1 MRKQQDAI
9 KTEQENK
16 VQRVKSLE
24 QISAILDELE
34 ISDISTL
41 DEEKKKALYAK
52 LFSEDRS
59 EEIEDEIVAK
69 GKEKDASD
77 EVGDLKT
84 HADEVEEDKAEE
96 IEADIKDLGEPKE
109 EDPKDGEELE
119 SELDEA
125 NVTLDAM
132 EPTEKG
138 LVDFCKKKGIK
149 WKVINQNGPAG
160 GWPEVEY
167 VGKKKDLEQMIKN
180 FWEEDGEDSGLA
192 EFINEARSINKI
204 QNDWSKITA
213 EMAKHAAEWKAASA
227 EDKPSHLEVLKGL
240 TAKKKALEA
249 ELDDAVTGKDKDLEL
264 VVTEGNAF
272 TGALFAARNKGEK
285 TFEFNGKT
293 YKVHSAK
300 VNEED
305 KEITEGNAFG
315 DAVRKA
321 KEAGEKEFEFDG
333 KTYKVEEGN
342 AFGDA
347 VRKAKEAGEKEFEFD
362 GKTYKVEEA
371 NVNEGKRE
379 NGKVVTAWKKTGL
392 TDLPTIAKIYAEAM
406 VDANFHREM
415 STSKAIGAA
424 SKASKTNVDA
434 TSISSAASWDGYA
447 IANGTV
453 QYLNEIGEEA
463 AASKL
468 LKAITKFDLNEST
481 ELPASFE
488 LVTEGSHGM
497 ATKLLQSLVKGDT
510 SRAEGIKMSKELAQH
525 YIDWI
530 RTSPF
535 GKKNGN
541 LPLDMLIK
549 ASFNWG
555 IERGLDSSLKSEL
568 ADLKDS
574 VKEALV
580 FEGAVKQFEI
590 DYKDM
595 ETNIKRGIGWIDP
608 EYVED
613 TWERSSD
620 AIDFEFVEGEI
631 YNRLLKAGLLWYPD
645 EDGEEKG
652 KQVKSLKELGIKESL
667 IITESKEA
675 EEAESILN
683 DLLDERGGDME
694 ELHGMSMEDALD
706 TVETYGHSGSKA
718 KKIAQELC
726 AMCNESVVT
735 EAKSFSQSE
744 LESMAQ
750 VIADATAKV
759 DKTKAKVVNFEML
772 DTPGRIAGFYIHK
785 ETNKEGAP
793 SRYWI
798 TDSGEVVMAFRYD
811 TFGPK
816 KGTIAEVGDKLA
828 DVVKTFKANESVV
841 TEGKDDFMARYKDTN
856 INLKKGYK
864 HLNDEELNQL
874 YLEIGEFIAD
884 NKLKVKDATLAF
896 ESKVN
901 EAEIKSDDEFKEY
914 AMTVLKKAFGA
925 DFDEAKAE
933 EVADGILKKC
943 DGDYGACVGMLTS
956 SLGESVTN

>member
-34 ISDISTL
+34 ISDMSNL

-59 EEIEDEIVAK
+59 EEIEDEIIAK

-77 EVGDLKT
+77 EVGNIAGKAV
-84 HADEVEEDKAEE
+84 ADEVDEDESEDIEDE
-96 IEADIKDLGEPKE
+96 INKLGEPKK

-119 SELDEA
+119 SKLDEA

-132 EPTEKG
+132 EPTEKS

-167 VGKKKDLEQMIKN
+167 VGKKKDLEEMIKK
-180 FWEEDGEDSGLA
+180 FWEGDGEDSGLA

-227 EDKPSHLEVLKGL
+227 EDKPAHLEVLKGL

-300 VNEED
+300 VNEKN
-305 KEITEGNAFG
+305 KEIIEGNAFG

-371 NVNEGKRE
+371 
-379 NGKVVTAWKKTGL
+379 L
-392 TDLPTIAKIYAEAM
+392 
-406 VDANFHREM
+406 
-415 STSKAIGAA
+415 
-424 SKASKTNVDA
+424 
-434 TSISSAASWDGYA
+434 
-447 IANGTV
+447 
-453 QYLNEIGEEA
+453 
-463 AASKL
+463 
-468 LKAITKFDLNEST
+468 
-481 ELPASFE
+481 
-488 LVTEGSHGM
+488 TEGAHGM
-497 ATKLLQSLVKGDT
+497 ATKILQSVVNGDT
-510 SRAEGIKMSKELAQH
+510 SRAEGTKMSKGLAAH
-525 YIDWI
+525 YLTWVES
-530 RTSPF
+530 SPF
-535 GKKNGN
+535 GKKNAN
-541 LPLDMLIK
+541 LPLNMLIK

-555 IERGLDSSLKSEL
+555 IERGLDPKLKVEL
-568 ADLKDS
+568 AALKDS

-580 FEGAVKQFEI
+580 FEGAVKQFEM

-608 EYVED
+608 DYVAD
-613 TWERSSD
+613 TWENSSD
-620 AIDFEFVEGEI
+620 SIDFELVKAEL
-631 YNRLLKAGLLWYPD
+631 YKRLLKAGLLWYSD
-645 EDGEEKG
+645 EYGEEKE

-667 IITESKEA
+667 VTESHFKLGDKVKCKDSGKTGEVVKLDKEDGA
-675 EEAESILN
+675 DDEKYYTVKVDGGGEMKYAPDELELMES
-683 DLLDERGGDME
+683 
-694 ELHGMSMEDALD
+694 
-706 TVETYGHSGSKA
+706 K
-718 KKIAQELC
+718 
-726 AMCNESVVT
+726 VT
-735 EAKSFSQSE
+735 EAKIKSKSPNDDAETDIDFAGSDSDLKRVSKKYNLEVDEYEPGMVMLKGKKKDILAYLQSPEYDMDSEDIKDLFSE
-744 LESMAQ
+744 L
-750 VIADATAKV
+750 
-759 DKTKAKVVNFEML
+759 L
-772 DTPGRIAGFYIHK
+772 
-785 ETNKEGAP
+785 
-793 SRYWI
+793 
-798 TDSGEVVMAFRYD
+798 
-811 TFGPK
+811 
-816 KGTIAEVGDKLA
+816 
-828 DVVKTFKANESVV
+828 
-841 TEGKDDFMARYKDTN
+841 
-856 INLKKGYK
+856 
-864 HLNDEELNQL
+864 
-874 YLEIGEFIAD
+874 
-884 NKLKVKDATLAF
+884 
-896 ESKVN
+896 

-925 DFDEAKAE
+925 DFDEAKAG
-933 EVADGILKKC
+933 EVVDGILTKC

-956 SLGESVTN
+956 SLGESKLNESATDLIKYVIAASEKTFKGGGNGQNLLDNAMELASHIGDYQMGRPTRGYEEDGFYGPITVTMFKKLIDQMSADDIKNNQADKYESVVTEKFDANYWEDYHEKSGKIENPNDKVIQQEVEASVEEWNDNNEDGEDNEVTSAGEKKVLKLAKEFVKAKGWISSDIIDAMIAQES